1 MDADEAFAIWYAPK
15 IKFFLGR
22 TIERSHHKAFKAA
35 PGAADFEDLQ
45 LVDEEGHFF
54 HGSVDDETQKSRV
67 ADLLFLDE
75 FPLGIG
81 FETCVED
88 LLHLRMLLQ
97 IGSDL
102 HGIFLVHGETGRQ
115 SPDAADYEP
124 GLHGSDDAAVECALL
139 LTNPFHEGFILGNQ
153 DAADDIAVAAK
164 IFGHRVHDDIDAEI
178 QGLLVV
184 T

>member
-1 MDADEAFAIWYAPK
+1 MK
-15 IKFFLGR
+15 L
-22 TIERSHHKAFKAA
+22 RS
-35 PGAADFEDLQ
+35 P
-45 LVDEEGHFF
+45 VWP
-54 HGSVDDETQKSRV
+54 
-67 ADLLFLDE
+67 DLLFLDE

-124 GLHGSDDAAVECALL
+124 GLHGSDDAAVECCA
-139 LTNPFHEGFILGNQ
+139 PAHES
-153 DAADDIAVAAK
+153 VS
-164 IFGHRVHDDIDAEI
+164 
-178 QGLLVV
+178 
-184 T
+184 